1 MRGSMPSGQEGK
13 RAPVPTDVD
22 LLLRIAVAVALGAA
36 LGVERE
42 HRGQPAGMR
51 THALVAAGAALFTL
65 AGAYGFAEVHRGP
78 NIDPMRVAAQVASG
92 IGFIGGG
99 VILKEGATVRGVTT
113 AASLW
118 AVAAIGL
125 AVGAGMLLVAAGSVA
140 LILVTLIG
148 LRHVRD
154 LLGPRLGAALRVVTV
169 RYDRG
174 HGTLG
179 PLLDALAEA
188 GAHVEDLSIDDD
200 AADAAGLRAVR
211 VLVRTA
217 RVDAL
222 QRAVSDIRRLGEVH
236 DADVAAAPS

>member
-1 MRGSMPSGQEGK
+1 MPSAQEGK
-13 RAPVPTDVD
+13 RAAVPHDLE
-22 LLLRIAVAVALGAA
+22 LLLRIAVAVGLGAA

-51 THALVAAGAALFTL
+51 THALVAAGAAIFTL
-65 AGAYGFAEVHRGP
+65 AGAYGFSDIHRGP

-118 AVAAIGL
+118 AAAAIGL
-125 AVGAGMLLVAAGSVA
+125 FVGAGMLVPAAGSVA
-140 LILVTLIG
+140 ILLVTLVG
-148 LRHVRD
+148 LRHVRA

-179 PLLDALAEA
+179 PLLDALRDA

-200 AADAAGLRAVR
+200 ARNHPDLRAVR

-222 QRAVSDIRRLGEVH
+222 QRAVSDIRRLAEVH
-236 DADVAAAPS
+236 DAHVAAAPS

>member
-1 MRGSMPSGQEGK
+1 MPSAAEGK
-13 RAPVPTDVD
+13 RAVVPSELE
-22 LLLRIAVAVALGAA
+22 LLLRIGVAVGLGAA

-51 THALVAAGAALFTL
+51 THALVACGAAIFTL
-65 AGAYGFAEVHRGP
+65 AGAYGFADVHRGP
-78 NIDPMRVAAQVASG
+78 NVDPMRVAAQIASG

-118 AVAAIGL
+118 AAAAIGL
-125 AVGAGMLLVAAGSVA
+125 AVGAGLLVVSAASVA
-140 LILVTLIG
+140 IILVTLVG

-179 PLLDALAEA
+179 PLLDALREA
-188 GAHVEDLSIDDD
+188 GAHVEDLSIDDGHD
-200 AADAAGLRAVR
+200 GTGLRAVR

-217 RVDAL
+217 RIDAL
-222 QRAVSDIRRLGEVH
+222 QRAISDVRRLEEVH

>member
-1 MRGSMPSGQEGK
+1 MPSAHEGK
-13 RAPVPTDVD
+13 RVPVPDD
-22 LLLRIAVAVALGAA
+22 LLLLLRMAIAVALGAA

-65 AGAYGFAEVHRGP
+65 AGAYGFSDLHRGP
-78 NIDPMRVAAQVASG
+78 NVDPMRVAAQVASG

-118 AVAAIGL
+118 AAAAIGL
-125 AVGAGMLLVAAGSVA
+125 AVGAGMLVVAAGSVA
-140 LILVTLIG
+140 LIVVTLVG
-148 LRHVRD
+148 LRHVRG
-154 LLGPRLGAALRVVTV
+154 LLGARLGAALRVVTV

-179 PLLDALAEA
+179 PLLDALREA
-188 GAHVEDLSIDDD
+188 GAQVEDLWIDDD
-200 AADAAGLRAVR
+200 AGGSSMRAVR

-217 RVDAL
+217 RADAL
-222 QRAVSDIRRLGEVH
+222 QRAVGEIRHLGEVH
-236 DADVAAAPS
+236 DVDVAAAPS